1 MKLIFEK
8 ISRNV
13 DRDGFDCGVPSLNEF
28 LLRYALQNLRKNVG
42 VTIVAISGEHRK
54 RILGYYSVSMAQV
67 EFDQMPEDLAKGLP
81 RYPVPAMRLGRLAVD
96 VSTRGMGIGAA
107 LLRDALVR
115 AVGLSRE
122 VGTCV
127 MLVDAIDDTA
137 KAFYQ
142 RYGFIPLHEI
152 PLTLVLPIE
161 TIASAFAAEE

>member
-42 VTIVAISGEHRK
+42 VTIVATSDEDRK

-107 LLRDALVR
+107 LLRDALLR

-122 VGTCV
+122 VGICV
-127 MLVDAIDDTA
+127 MLVDAIDDKA

-142 RYGFIPLHEI
+142 RYGFIPLQEI

>member
-1 MKLIFEK
+1 M
-8 ISRNV
+8 
-13 DRDGFDCGVPSLNEF
+13 
-28 LLRYALQNLRKNVG
+28 
-42 VTIVAISGEHRK
+42 
-54 RILGYYSVSMAQV
+54 
-67 EFDQMPEDLAKGLP
+67 KGLP
-81 RYPVPAMRLGRLAVD
+81 RYPVPAIRLGRLAVD

-107 LLRDALVR
+107 LLRDALLR

-127 MLVDAIDDTA
+127 MLVDAIDYKA

-142 RYGFIPLHEI
+142 RYGFIPLQDI

>member
-28 LLRYALQNLRKNVG
+28 LLKYALQNLRKNVG
-42 VTIVAISGEHRK
+42 VTIVATSDDDRK

-81 RYPVPAMRLGRLAVD
+81 RYPVPAIRLGRLAVD

-107 LLRDALVR
+107 LLRDALLR
-115 AVGLSRE
+115 GVGLSRE

-127 MLVDAIDDTA
+127 MLVDAIDDKA

-142 RYGFIPLHEI
+142 RYGFIPLQDI

>member
-13 DRDGFDCGVPSLNEF
+13 NRDGFDCGVPSLNEY
-28 LLRYALQNLRKNVG
+28 LKRYALQNLRKNVG
-42 VTIVAISGEHRK
+42 VTIVATSGEDRK
-54 RILGYYSVSMAQV
+54 RVLGYYSVSMAQV

-96 VSTRGMGIGAA
+96 VSTRGMGVGAD
-107 LLRDALVR
+107 LLRDALMR
-115 AVGLSRE
+115 AIGLSRE

-127 MLVDAIDDTA
+127 VLVDAIDDKA
-137 KAFYQ
+137 KAFYLH
-142 RYGFIPLHEI
+142 YGFIPLQDM

-161 TIASAFAAEE
+161 TIASAFTAEE

>member
-13 DRDGFDCGVPSLNEF
+13 NRDGFDCGVPSLNEY
-28 LLRYALQNLRKNVG
+28 LKRYALQNLRKNVG
-42 VTIVAISGEHRK
+42 VTIVATSDEDRK
-54 RILGYYSVSMAQV
+54 RVLGYYSVSMAQV

-96 VSTRGMGIGAA
+96 VSTRGMGVGAE
-107 LLRDALVR
+107 LLRDALMR

-127 MLVDAIDDTA
+127 VLVDAIDDKA
-137 KAFYQ
+137 KAFYLH
-142 RYGFIPLHEI
+142 YGFIPLQDM

-161 TIASAFAAEE
+161 TIASAFTAEE

>member
-13 DRDGFDCGVPSLNEF
+13 DRDRFNCGVSSLNEY
-28 LLRYALQNLRKNVG
+28 LKRYALQSLRKNVG
-42 VTIVAISGEHRK
+42 VTIIAASDEDRK

-107 LLRDALVR
+107 LLRDALLR

-127 MLVDAIDDTA
+127 MLVDAIDDKA

-142 RYGFIPLHEI
+142 RYGFIPLQEI